1 MQLDDLF
8 IIGNRTTMYAVI
20 KRLFDIIF
28 SLIAL
33 VILSPVFIP
42 IIILLLLTGE
52 HEVFFRQ
59 DRVGYKN
66 QIFRIL
72 KFATML
78 KNSPNMGH
86 GDVTVRKDP
95 RITPVGRFL
104 RMSKLNELPQIINIL
119 TGDMSFVGPR
129 PLMKAGYDRYS
140 PDLKERVYNV
150 KPGLTGIGSIV
161 FRDEEFIITHS
172 SLPPHECYAKEILPF
187 KGALEIWY
195 QAHRGLFTDLAI
207 LFLTGWYII
216 FPKSNLVHKLFPSL
230 PSRVDHV
237 AVAQINPA

>member
-1 MQLDDLF
+1 MYLF
-8 IIGNRTTMYAVI
+8 F

-28 SLIAL
+28 SLVAII
-33 VILSPVFIP
+33 ILLPIFIP

-59 DRVGYKN
+59 DRVGYQN
-66 QIFRIL
+66 RIFRIW

-95 RITPVGRFL
+95 RITAVGRFL
-104 RMSKLNELPQIINIL
+104 RISKLNELPQIINIL

-129 PLMKAGYDRYS
+129 PLMKVGFDRYT
-140 PDLKERVYNV
+140 DEMKAKVYRV

-161 FRDEEFIITHS
+161 FRDEELIITRS
-172 SLPPHECYAKEILPF
+172 NMPPHECYRDVILPY
-187 KGALEIWY
+187 KGAVEIWY
-195 QAHRGLFTDLAI
+195 QQHLSFYTDCMI
-207 LFLTGWYII
+207 LFLTAWYIV
-216 FPKSNLVHKLFPSL
+216 FPNSNLVHKVFPSL
-230 PSRVDHV
+230 PKREF
-237 AVAQINPA
+237 AF